1 MRNAMVIAGIFEF
14 AGAFLMGSSVT
25 STVQSKI
32 CDPMAFEKDPE
43 MLMFGMLCVI
53 IGVAAWLIIATLY
66 SLPVSTTHSCIGG
79 LVGMTIVAKGA
90 HAVKWASV
98 GGVVASWFVSPVL
111 SGLFSC
117 FVFWVVRKYVLRT
130 KDSFHRAFHFYPV
143 LIGFTLFVLS
153 LFMMLKGIP
162 GLSSKLTWWLA
173 TLIALAIGVV
183 FALVLGLTVVPV
195 LKKKIEKQRKAD
207 SEAVKPDEAPVVID
221 VVKTEVEL
229 PVINKEPA
237 EKAEPVNDSEKEPV
251 KEEKHKEKNT
261 MTHQNIH
268 AELSDEKSVVYQLH
282 QRAEKFDPYTERVF
296 SYLQVVTATLNAF
309 AHGANDVSN
318 SIGPLASCIAVY
330 KMGGVSESPDVEPW
344 VLVLGGA
351 GIVVGL
357 ACLGYKVM
365 AAIGVN
371 MVTVTPSRGFA
382 IEIGSAFVIV
392 AGSQIGLPLST
403 THCQVGSTV
412 GVGLMEGKKSV
423 NWKLVGQVFFGW
435 VVTLLVCSITTGA
448 LFAFAVYAPSR
459 TV

>member
-1 MRNAMVIAGIFEF
+1 
-14 AGAFLMGSSVT
+14 
-25 STVQSKI
+25 
-32 CDPMAFEKDPE
+32 
-43 MLMFGMLCVI
+43 
-53 IGVAAWLIIATLY
+53 
-66 SLPVSTTHSCIGG
+66 
-79 LVGMTIVAKGA
+79 
-90 HAVKWASV
+90 
-98 GGVVASWFVSPVL
+98 
-111 SGLFSC
+111 
-117 FVFWVVRKYVLRT
+117 
-130 KDSFHRAFHFYPV
+130 
-143 LIGFTLFVLS
+143 
-153 LFMMLKGIP
+153 MMLKGIP

-318 SIGPLASCIAVY
+318 SIGPLAPVSRSTRWAV
-330 KMGGVSESPDVEPW
+330 
-344 VLVLGGA
+344 
-351 GIVVGL
+351 
-357 ACLGYKVM
+357 
-365 AAIGVN
+365 
-371 MVTVTPSRGFA
+371 
-382 IEIGSAFVIV
+382 
-392 AGSQIGLPLST
+392 
-403 THCQVGSTV
+403 
-412 GVGLMEGKKSV
+412 
-423 NWKLVGQVFFGW
+423 
-435 VVTLLVCSITTGA
+435 
-448 LFAFAVYAPSR
+448 
-459 TV
+459 

>member
-1 MRNAMVIAGIFEF
+1 M
-14 AGAFLMGSSVT
+14 
-25 STVQSKI
+25 
-32 CDPMAFEKDPE
+32 
-43 MLMFGMLCVI
+43 
-53 IGVAAWLIIATLY
+53 
-66 SLPVSTTHSCIGG
+66 
-79 LVGMTIVAKGA
+79 
-90 HAVKWASV
+90 
-98 GGVVASWFVSPVL
+98 
-111 SGLFSC
+111 
-117 FVFWVVRKYVLRT
+117 
-130 KDSFHRAFHFYPV
+130 
-143 LIGFTLFVLS
+143 
-153 LFMMLKGIP
+153 
-162 GLSSKLTWWLA
+162 
-173 TLIALAIGVV
+173 
-183 FALVLGLTVVPV
+183 FALVLGFTVVPV

-207 SEAVKPDEAPVVID
+207 SEAVKADEAPVVID

-229 PVINKEPA
+229 PVVNKEPT
-237 EKAEPVNDSEKEPV
+237 EKAEPVNDYEKEPV

-330 KMGGVSESPDVEPW
+330 KLGGVSKSPDVEPW